1 MKDIVS
7 SANKKNESVAN
18 MQHTHDFRNFWNYF
32 FDFGN
37 TGMEN
42 LEPKID
48 VVDNKDSVTIV
59 AEIPGIKEDDM
70 DIKISEDG
78 YLTISGE
85 KHTVKAGEIIIMPA
99 NEPHALQAENSPY
112 KMILTMIKS
121 D

>member
-7 SANKKNESVAN
+7 SANKKNEATAN
-18 MQHTHDFRNFWNYF
+18 VQHSHDFRNFWNYF

-59 AEIPGIKEDDM
+59 AEIPGIKEDDI

-85 KHTVKAGEIIIMPA
+85 KQNVSEKTSKNNYFLKFMFFV
-99 NEPHALQAENSPY
+99 LRFSY
-112 KMILTMIKS
+112 F
-121 D
+121 